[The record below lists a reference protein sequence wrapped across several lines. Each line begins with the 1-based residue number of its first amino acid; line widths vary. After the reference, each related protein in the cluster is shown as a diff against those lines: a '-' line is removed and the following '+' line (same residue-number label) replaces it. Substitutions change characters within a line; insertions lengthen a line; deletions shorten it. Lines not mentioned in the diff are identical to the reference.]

1 MGHRFVSEIRSV
13 RLARGPVEI
22 EVVLSRVDD
31 RFDWVLV
38 RSRDANTGSHVWLS
52 DLELK
57 SALSRA
63 SLDE

>member
-1 MGHRFVSEIRSV
+1 MTRRPIPEIRSV
-13 RLARGPVEI
+13 RLARGAVDI
-22 EVVLSRVDD
+22 EVVLYRIDD

-57 SALSRA
+57 SAVSRA
-63 SLDE
+63 SHDE